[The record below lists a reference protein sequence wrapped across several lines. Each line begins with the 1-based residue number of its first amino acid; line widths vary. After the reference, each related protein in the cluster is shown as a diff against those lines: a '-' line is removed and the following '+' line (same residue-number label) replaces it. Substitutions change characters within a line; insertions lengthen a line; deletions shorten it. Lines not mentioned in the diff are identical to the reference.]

1 MKFNKMKKIIIAI
14 NIIWMFSPSILSA
27 QINLESIFSQANELY
42 NKGSYIEAINNYKEI
57 IKNDFHSAELYYNL
71 GNAYYRLDSIASS
84 VYYYE
89 KALQLNPN
97 DRDIIDN
104 LELVN
109 KTLVDEIDPITPP
122 LIESIL
128 KSLSNIFYFETW
140 GYISIFFS
148 FLIVALFLSY
158 YFANSSRIKR
168 LTFVLLCISSIL
180 MLASLINGNKGYDN
194 YVNNEYA
201 IIYSYETDLKT
212 EPNFRSET
220 LFMLHEGTKVQV
232 IENYNNWIKVRLVN
246 GQIGYIQLID
256 VKIL

>member
-1 MKFNKMKKIIIAI
+1 MKKIIFAI
-14 NIIWMFSPSILSA
+14 NIIWMVSPSILSA
-27 QINLESIFSQANELY
+27 QINVENIFSQANELY

-97 DRDIIDN
+97 DREIIDN
-104 LELVN
+104 LELIN
-109 KTLVDEIDPITPP
+109 KTLVDEIDPITIP

-128 KSLSNIFYFETW
+128 NRVSNIFYFETW

-158 YFANSSRIKR
+158 YFANSSRVKR
-168 LTFVLLCISSIL
+168 LTFVLLCISSIF
-180 MLASLINGNKGYDN
+180 MLVSLINGNKGYNN
-194 YVNNEYA
+194 YINNEYA
-201 IIYSYETDLKT
+201 VIYSYETDLKT
-212 EPNFRSET
+212 EPNYRSET
-220 LFMLHEGTKVQV
+220 LFMLHEGTKIQV
-232 IENYNNWIKVRLVN
+232 LENYNNWIKIRLVN
-246 GQIGYIQLID
+246 GQVGYIQLID

>member
-1 MKFNKMKKIIIAI
+1 MKKIIFAI
-14 NIIWMFSPSILSA
+14 NIIWMVSPSILSA
-27 QINLESIFSQANELY
+27 QINVENIFSQANELY
-42 NKGSYIEAINNYKEI
+42 NKGIYIEAINNYKEI

-97 DRDIIDN
+97 DREIIDN
-104 LELVN
+104 LELIN
-109 KTLVDEIDPITPP
+109 KTLVDEIDPITIP

-128 KSLSNIFYFETW
+128 NRVSNIFYFETW

-158 YFANSSRIKR
+158 YFANSSRVKR
-168 LTFVLLCISSIL
+168 LTFVLLCISSIF
-180 MLASLINGNKGYDN
+180 MLVSLINGNKGYNN
-194 YVNNEYA
+194 YINNEYA
-201 IIYSYETDLKT
+201 VIYSYETDLKI
-212 EPNFRSET
+212 EPNYRSET
-220 LFMLHEGTKVQV
+220 LFMLHEGTKIQV
-232 IENYNNWIKVRLVN
+232 LENYNNWIKIRLVN
-246 GQIGYIQLID
+246 GQVGYIQLID

>member
-1 MKFNKMKKIIIAI
+1 MKKIIIAI

-97 DRDIIDN
+97 DREIIDN
-104 LELVN
+104 LALVN
-109 KTLVDEIDPITPP
+109 KTLVDEIDPITTP

-158 YFANSSRIKR
+158 YFAISSRIKR

>member
-1 MKFNKMKKIIIAI
+1 MKFNKMKKIIFAI
-14 NIIWMFSPSILSA
+14 NIIWMVSPSILSA
-27 QINLESIFSQANELY
+27 QINVENIFSQANELY
-42 NKGSYIEAINNYKEI
+42 NKGIYIEAINNYKEI

-97 DRDIIDN
+97 DREIIDN
-104 LELVN
+104 LELIN
-109 KTLVDEIDPITPP
+109 KTLVDEIDPITIP

-128 KSLSNIFYFETW
+128 NRVSNIFYFETW

-158 YFANSSRIKR
+158 YFANSSRVKR
-168 LTFVLLCISSIL
+168 LTFVLLCISSIF
-180 MLASLINGNKGYDN
+180 MLVSLINGNKGYNN
-194 YVNNEYA
+194 YINNEYA
-201 IIYSYETDLKT
+201 VIYSYETDLKT
-212 EPNFRSET
+212 EPNYRSET
-220 LFMLHEGTKVQV
+220 LFMLHEGTKIQV
-232 IENYNNWIKVRLVN
+232 LENYNNWIKIRLVN
-246 GQIGYIQLID
+246 GQVGYIQLID

>member
-1 MKFNKMKKIIIAI
+1 MKFNKMKKIIFTI
-14 NIIWMFSPSILSA
+14 NIIWMVFPSILSA
-27 QINLESIFSQANELY
+27 QINVENTFSQANELY
-42 NKGSYIEAINNYKEI
+42 NKGIYIEAINNYKEI

-97 DRDIIDN
+97 DREIIDN
-104 LELVN
+104 LELIN
-109 KTLVDEIDPITPP
+109 KTLVDEIDPITIP

-128 KSLSNIFYFETW
+128 NSISNIFYFETW

-158 YFANSSRIKR
+158 YFANSSRVKR
-168 LTFVLLCISSIL
+168 LTFVLLCISSIF
-180 MLASLINGNKGYDN
+180 MLVSLINGNKGYNN
-194 YVNNEYA
+194 YINNEYA
-201 IIYSYETDLKT
+201 VIYSYETDLKI
-212 EPNFRSET
+212 EPNYRSET
-220 LFMLHEGTKVQV
+220 LFMLHEGTKIQV
-232 IENYNNWIKVRLVN
+232 LENYNNWIKIRLVN
-246 GQIGYIQLID
+246 GQVGYIQLID

>member
-1 MKFNKMKKIIIAI
+1 MKKIIFTI
-14 NIIWMFSPSILSA
+14 NIIWMVFPSILSA
-27 QINLESIFSQANELY
+27 QINVENTFSQANELY

-97 DRDIIDN
+97 DRETIDN
-104 LELVN
+104 LELIN
-109 KTLVDEIDPITPP
+109 KTLVDEIDPITTP

-128 KSLSNIFYFETW
+128 NSISNIFYFETW

-158 YFANSSRIKR
+158 YFANSSRVKR
-168 LTFVLLCISSIL
+168 LTFVLLCISSIF
-180 MLASLINGNKGYDN
+180 MLVSLINGNKGYNN
-194 YVNNEYA
+194 YINNEYA

-212 EPNFRSET
+212 EPNYRSET
-220 LFMLHEGTKVQV
+220 LFMLHEGTKIQV
-232 IENYNNWIKVRLVN
+232 LENYNNWIKIRLVN
-246 GQIGYIQLID
+246 GQVGYIQLID

>member
-1 MKFNKMKKIIIAI
+1 MKFNKMKKIIFAI
-14 NIIWMFSPSILSA
+14 NIIWIVSTSILSA
-27 QINLESIFSQANELY
+27 QINVENIFSQANELY

-97 DRDIIDN
+97 DREIIDN
-104 LELVN
+104 LELIN
-109 KTLVDEIDPITPP
+109 KTLVDEIDPITIP

-128 KSLSNIFYFETW
+128 NRVSNIFYFETW

-158 YFANSSRIKR
+158 YFANSSRVKR
-168 LTFVLLCISSIL
+168 LTFVLLCISSIF
-180 MLASLINGNKGYDN
+180 MLVSLINGNKGYNN
-194 YVNNEYA
+194 YINNEYA
-201 IIYSYETDLKT
+201 VIYSYETDLKI
-212 EPNFRSET
+212 EPNYRSET
-220 LFMLHEGTKVQV
+220 LFMLHEGTKIQV
-232 IENYNNWIKVRLVN
+232 LENYNNWIKIRLVN
-246 GQIGYIQLID
+246 GQVGYIQLID

>member
-1 MKFNKMKKIIIAI
+1 MVF
-14 NIIWMFSPSILSA
+14 PSILSA
-27 QINLESIFSQANELY
+27 QINVENTFSQANELY

-97 DRDIIDN
+97 DRETIDN
-104 LELVN
+104 LELIN
-109 KTLVDEIDPITPP
+109 KTLVDEIDPITTP

-128 KSLSNIFYFETW
+128 NSISNIFYFETW

-158 YFANSSRIKR
+158 YFANSSRVKR
-168 LTFVLLCISSIL
+168 LTFVLLCISSIF
-180 MLASLINGNKGYDN
+180 MLVSLINGNKGYNN
-194 YVNNEYA
+194 YINNEYA
-201 IIYSYETDLKT
+201 VIYSYETDLKT
-212 EPNFRSET
+212 EPNYRSET
-220 LFMLHEGTKVQV
+220 LFMLHEGTKIQV
-232 IENYNNWIKVRLVN
+232 LENYNNWIKIRLVN
-246 GQIGYIQLID
+246 GQVGYIQLID
-256 VKIL
+256 VKTL

>member
-1 MKFNKMKKIIIAI
+1 MKKIIFAI
-14 NIIWMFSPSILSA
+14 NIIWMVFPSILSA
-27 QINLESIFSQANELY
+27 QINVENIFSQANELY

-97 DRDIIDN
+97 DREIIDN
-104 LELVN
+104 LELIN
-109 KTLVDEIDPITPP
+109 KTLVDEIDPITIP

-128 KSLSNIFYFETW
+128 NSISNIFYFETW

-158 YFANSSRIKR
+158 YFANSSRVKR
-168 LTFVLLCISSIL
+168 LTFVLLCISSIF
-180 MLASLINGNKGYDN
+180 MLVSLINGNKGYNN
-194 YVNNEYA
+194 YINNKYA
-201 IIYSYETDLKT
+201 VIYSYETDLKT
-212 EPNFRSET
+212 EPNYRSET
-220 LFMLHEGTKVQV
+220 LFMLHEGTKIQV
-232 IENYNNWIKVRLVN
+232 LENYNNWIKIRLVN
-246 GQIGYIQLID
+246 GQVGYIQLID

>member
-1 MKFNKMKKIIIAI
+1 MKKIIIAI

-97 DRDIIDN
+97 DREIIDN
-104 LELVN
+104 LALVN
-109 KTLVDEIDPITPP
+109 KTLVDEIDPITTP

-232 IENYNNWIKVRLVN
+232 IEDYNNWIKVRLVN

>member
-27 QINLESIFSQANELY
+27 QINVENIFSQANELY

-97 DRDIIDN
+97 DREIIDN
-104 LELVN
+104 LALVN
-109 KTLVDEIDPITPP
+109 KTLVDEIDPITTP

>member
-1 MKFNKMKKIIIAI
+1 MKKIIFAI
-14 NIIWMFSPSILSA
+14 NIIWMVSPSILSA
-27 QINLESIFSQANELY
+27 QINVENIFSQANELY

-97 DRDIIDN
+97 DREIIDN
-104 LELVN
+104 LELIN
-109 KTLVDEIDPITPP
+109 KTLVDEIDPITIP
-122 LIESIL
+122 LIELIL
-128 KSLSNIFYFETW
+128 NRVSNIFYFETW

-158 YFANSSRIKR
+158 YFANSSRVKR
-168 LTFVLLCISSIL
+168 LTFVLLCISSIF
-180 MLASLINGNKGYDN
+180 MLVSLINGNKGYNN
-194 YVNNEYA
+194 YINNEYA
-201 IIYSYETDLKT
+201 VIYSYETDLKT
-212 EPNFRSET
+212 EPNYRSET
-220 LFMLHEGTKVQV
+220 LFMLHEGTKIQV
-232 IENYNNWIKVRLVN
+232 LENYNNWIKIRLVN
-246 GQIGYIQLID
+246 GQVGYIQLID

>member
-1 MKFNKMKKIIIAI
+1 MKKIIIAI

-27 QINLESIFSQANELY
+27 QINLESIFSEANELY

-97 DRDIIDN
+97 DREIIDN
-104 LELVN
+104 LELIN
-109 KTLVDEIDPITPP
+109 KTLVDEIDPITIP

-128 KSLSNIFYFETW
+128 NSISNIFYFETW

-168 LTFVLLCISSIL
+168 LTFVLLCISSIF
-180 MLASLINGNKGYDN
+180 MLVSLINGNKGYNN
-194 YVNNEYA
+194 YINNEYA
-201 IIYSYETDLKT
+201 VIYSYETDLKT
-212 EPNFRSET
+212 EPNYRSET
-220 LFMLHEGTKVQV
+220 LFMLHEGTKIQV
-232 IENYNNWIKVRLVN
+232 LENYNNWIKIRLVN
-246 GQIGYIQLID
+246 GQVGYIQLID

>member
-1 MKFNKMKKIIIAI
+1 MKFNKMKKIIFAI
-14 NIIWMFSPSILSA
+14 NIIWIVSTSILSA
-27 QINLESIFSQANELY
+27 QINVENIFSQANELY

-97 DRDIIDN
+97 DREIIDN
-104 LELVN
+104 LELIN
-109 KTLVDEIDPITPP
+109 KTLVDEIDPITIP

-128 KSLSNIFYFETW
+128 NRVSNIFYFETW

-158 YFANSSRIKR
+158 YFANSSRVKR
-168 LTFVLLCISSIL
+168 LTFVLLCISSIF
-180 MLASLINGNKGYDN
+180 MLVSLINGNKGYNN
-194 YVNNEYA
+194 YINNEYA
-201 IIYSYETDLKT
+201 VIYSYETDLKT
-212 EPNFRSET
+212 EPNYRSET
-220 LFMLHEGTKVQV
+220 LFMLHEGTKIQV
-232 IENYNNWIKVRLVN
+232 LENYNNWIKIRLVN
-246 GQIGYIQLID
+246 GQVGYIQLID

>member
-1 MKFNKMKKIIIAI
+1 MKKIIIAI

-27 QINLESIFSQANELY
+27 QINLESIFSEANELY
-42 NKGSYIEAINNYKEI
+42 NRANYIEAINNYKEI

-97 DRDIIDN
+97 DREIIDN
-104 LELVN
+104 LALVN
-109 KTLVDEIDPITPP
+109 KTLVDEIDPITTP

-158 YFANSSRIKR
+158 YFASSSRIKR
-168 LTFVLLCISSIL
+168 LTFVLLCVSSIL

>member
-1 MKFNKMKKIIIAI
+1 MKKIIIAI

-27 QINLESIFSQANELY
+27 QINLESIFSEANELY
-42 NKGSYIEAINNYKEI
+42 NRANYIEAINNYKEI

-97 DRDIIDN
+97 DREIIDN
-104 LELVN
+104 LALVN
-109 KTLVDEIDPITPP
+109 KTLVDEIDPITTP

-158 YFANSSRIKR
+158 YFANSSRVKR
-168 LTFVLLCISSIL
+168 LTFVLLCISSIF
-180 MLASLINGNKGYDN
+180 MLVSLINGNKGYNN
-194 YVNNEYA
+194 YINNEYA
-201 IIYSYETDLKT
+201 VIYSYETDLKT
-212 EPNFRSET
+212 EPNYRSET
-220 LFMLHEGTKVQV
+220 LFMLHEGTKIQV
-232 IENYNNWIKVRLVN
+232 LENYNNWIKIRLVN
-246 GQIGYIQLID
+246 GQVGYIQLID

>member
-14 NIIWMFSPSILSA
+14 SIIWMVSPFILSA
-27 QINLESIFSQANELY
+27 QINPENIFSEANELY
-42 NKGSYIEAINNYKEI
+42 NKGSYIEAINNYKVI
-57 IKNDFHSAELYYNL
+57 INNDFHSAELYYNL
-71 GNAYYRLDSIASS
+71 ANAYYRLDSIASS

-97 DRDIIDN
+97 DREIIDN
-104 LELVN
+104 LALVN
-109 KTLVDEIDPITPP
+109 KTLVDEIDPITTP

-168 LTFVLLCISSIL
+168 LTFVLLCVSSIL

-232 IENYNNWIKVRLVN
+232 IENYNNWIKIRLVN
-246 GQIGYIQLID
+246 GQVGYIQLID

>member
-1 MKFNKMKKIIIAI
+1 MKKIIIAI

-71 GNAYYRLDSIASS
+71 GNAYYRLDSISSS

-97 DRDIIDN
+97 DKEIIDN
-104 LELVN
+104 LALVN
-109 KTLVDEIDPITPP
+109 KTLVDEIDPITTP

>member
-14 NIIWMFSPSILSA
+14 SIIWMVSPFILSA
-27 QINLESIFSQANELY
+27 QINPENIFSEANELY
-42 NKGSYIEAINNYKEI
+42 NKGSYIEAINNYKVI
-57 IKNDFHSAELYYNL
+57 INNDFHSAELYYNL
-71 GNAYYRLDSIASS
+71 ANAYYRLDSIASS

-97 DRDIIDN
+97 DREIIDN
-104 LELVN
+104 LALVN
-109 KTLVDEIDPITPP
+109 KTLVDEIDPITTP

-220 LFMLHEGTKVQV
+220 LFMLHEGTKVKV

-246 GQIGYIQLID
+246 GQVGYIQLID

>member
-1 MKFNKMKKIIIAI
+1 MKKIIFAI
-14 NIIWMFSPSILSA
+14 NIIWMVSPSILSA
-27 QINLESIFSQANELY
+27 QINVENIFSQANELY

-97 DRDIIDN
+97 DRETIDN
-104 LELVN
+104 LELIN
-109 KTLVDEIDPITPP
+109 KTLVDEIDPITIP

-128 KSLSNIFYFETW
+128 NRVSNIFYFETW

-158 YFANSSRIKR
+158 YFANSSRVKR
-168 LTFVLLCISSIL
+168 LTFVLLCISSIF
-180 MLASLINGNKGYDN
+180 MLVSLINGNKGYNN
-194 YVNNEYA
+194 YINNEYA
-201 IIYSYETDLKT
+201 VIYSYETDLKT
-212 EPNFRSET
+212 EPNYRSET
-220 LFMLHEGTKVQV
+220 LFMLHEGTKIQV
-232 IENYNNWIKVRLVN
+232 LENYNNWIKIRLVN
-246 GQIGYIQLID
+246 GQVGYIQLID

>member
-1 MKFNKMKKIIIAI
+1 MKKIIFTI
-14 NIIWMFSPSILSA
+14 NIIWIVSTSILSA
-27 QINLESIFSQANELY
+27 QINVENIFSQANELY

-97 DRDIIDN
+97 DREIIDN
-104 LELVN
+104 LELIN
-109 KTLVDEIDPITPP
+109 KTLVDEIDPIAIP

-128 KSLSNIFYFETW
+128 NRVSNIFYFETW

-158 YFANSSRIKR
+158 YFANSSRVKR
-168 LTFVLLCISSIL
+168 LTFVLLCISSIFIL
-180 MLASLINGNKGYDN
+180 VSLINGNKGYNN
-194 YVNNEYA
+194 YINNEYA
-201 IIYSYETDLKT
+201 VIYSYETDLKT
-212 EPNFRSET
+212 EPNYRSET
-220 LFMLHEGTKVQV
+220 LFMLHEGTKIQV
-232 IENYNNWIKVRLVN
+232 LENYNNWIKIRLVN
-246 GQIGYIQLID
+246 GQVGYIQLID

>member
-1 MKFNKMKKIIIAI
+1 MKFNKMKKIIFAI
-14 NIIWMFSPSILSA
+14 NIIWMVSPSILSA
-27 QINLESIFSQANELY
+27 QINVENIFSQANELY

-97 DRDIIDN
+97 DREIIDN
-104 LELVN
+104 LELIN
-109 KTLVDEIDPITPP
+109 KTLVDEIDPITIP

-128 KSLSNIFYFETW
+128 NRVSNIFYFETW

-158 YFANSSRIKR
+158 YFANSSRVKR
-168 LTFVLLCISSIL
+168 LTFVLLCISSIF
-180 MLASLINGNKGYDN
+180 MLVSLINGNKGYNN
-194 YVNNEYA
+194 YINNEYA
-201 IIYSYETDLKT
+201 VIYSYETDLKT
-212 EPNFRSET
+212 EPNYRSET
-220 LFMLHEGTKVQV
+220 LFMLHEGTKIQV
-232 IENYNNWIKVRLVN
+232 LENYNNWIKIRLVN
-246 GQIGYIQLID
+246 GQVGYIQLID

>member
-1 MKFNKMKKIIIAI
+1 MKKIIIAI
-14 NIIWMFSPSILSA
+14 NIIWMVFPSILSA
-27 QINLESIFSQANELY
+27 QINVENIFSQANELY

-97 DRDIIDN
+97 DREIIDN
-104 LELVN
+104 LALVN
-109 KTLVDEIDPITPP
+109 KTLVDEIDPITTP

>member
-1 MKFNKMKKIIIAI
+1 MKKIIFAI
-14 NIIWMFSPSILSA
+14 NIIWMVSPSILSA
-27 QINLESIFSQANELY
+27 QINVENIFSQANELY

-97 DRDIIDN
+97 DRETIDN
-104 LELVN
+104 LELIN
-109 KTLVDEIDPITPP
+109 KTLVDEIDPITTP

-128 KSLSNIFYFETW
+128 NRVSNIFYFETW

-158 YFANSSRIKR
+158 YFANSSRVKR
-168 LTFVLLCISSIL
+168 LTFVLLCISSIF
-180 MLASLINGNKGYDN
+180 MLVSLINGNKGYNN
-194 YVNNEYA
+194 YINNEYA
-201 IIYSYETDLKT
+201 VIYSYETDLKT
-212 EPNFRSET
+212 EPNYRSET
-220 LFMLHEGTKVQV
+220 LFMLHEGTKIQV
-232 IENYNNWIKVRLVN
+232 LENYNNWIKIRLVN
-246 GQIGYIQLID
+246 GQVGYIQLID

>member
-14 NIIWMFSPSILSA
+14 NIIWMVSPYILSA
-27 QINLESIFSQANELY
+27 QINVENIFSKANDLY
-42 NKGSYIEAINNYKEI
+42 NKGSYIEAIDNYKEI

-71 GNAYYRLDSIASS
+71 GNAYYRLDSIPSS

-97 DRDIIDN
+97 DRDIINN

-109 KTLVDEIDPITPP
+109 KTLVDEIDPITTP

-128 KSLSNIFYFETW
+128 NSFSNIFYFETW
-140 GYISIFFS
+140 GHISIFFS

-158 YFANSSRIKR
+158 YFANSSKVKR
-168 LTFVLLCISSIL
+168 TTFVLLCISTIF
-180 MLASLINGNKGYDN
+180 MLASLINGNKEYNN
-194 YVNNEYA
+194 YINNEYA

-212 EPNFRSET
+212 EPNYRSET
-220 LFMLHEGTKVQV
+220 LFMLHEGTKVLV

-246 GQIGYIQLID
+246 GQVGYIQLID

>member
-97 DRDIIDN
+97 DREIIDN
-104 LELVN
+104 LALVN
-109 KTLVDEIDPITPP
+109 KTLVDEIDPITTP

-168 LTFVLLCISSIL
+168 LTFILLCISSIL

>member
-1 MKFNKMKKIIIAI
+1 MKKIIFAI
-14 NIIWMFSPSILSA
+14 NIIWMVFPSILSA
-27 QINLESIFSQANELY
+27 QINVENIFSQANELY

-97 DRDIIDN
+97 DREIIDN
-104 LELVN
+104 LELIN
-109 KTLVDEIDPITPP
+109 KTLVDEIDPITIP

-128 KSLSNIFYFETW
+128 NSISNIFYFETW

-158 YFANSSRIKR
+158 YFANSSRVKR
-168 LTFVLLCISSIL
+168 LTFVLLCISSIF
-180 MLASLINGNKGYDN
+180 MLVSLINGNKGYNN
-194 YVNNEYA
+194 YINNEYA
-201 IIYSYETDLKT
+201 VIYSYETDLKT
-212 EPNFRSET
+212 EPNYRSET
-220 LFMLHEGTKVQV
+220 LFMLHEGTKIQV
-232 IENYNNWIKVRLVN
+232 LENYNNWIKIRLVN
-246 GQIGYIQLID
+246 GQVGYIQLID

>member
-1 MKFNKMKKIIIAI
+1 MKFNKMKKIIFAI
-14 NIIWMFSPSILSA
+14 NIIWMVSPSILSA
-27 QINLESIFSQANELY
+27 QINVENIFSQANELY
-42 NKGSYIEAINNYKEI
+42 NKGIYIEAINNYKEI

-97 DRDIIDN
+97 DREIIDN
-104 LELVN
+104 LELIN
-109 KTLVDEIDPITPP
+109 KTLVDEIDPITIP

-128 KSLSNIFYFETW
+128 NRVSNIFYFETW

-158 YFANSSRIKR
+158 YFANSSRVKR
-168 LTFVLLCISSIL
+168 LTFVLLCISSIF
-180 MLASLINGNKGYDN
+180 MLVSLINGNKGYNN
-194 YVNNEYA
+194 YINNEYA
-201 IIYSYETDLKT
+201 VIYSYETDLKI
-212 EPNFRSET
+212 EPNYRSET
-220 LFMLHEGTKVQV
+220 LFMLHEGTKIQV
-232 IENYNNWIKVRLVN
+232 LENYNNWIKIRLVN
-246 GQIGYIQLID
+246 GQVGYIQLID

>member
-1 MKFNKMKKIIIAI
+1 MKKIIFAI
-14 NIIWMFSPSILSA
+14 NIIWMVFPSILSA
-27 QINLESIFSQANELY
+27 QINVENIFSQANELY

-97 DRDIIDN
+97 DREIIDN
-104 LELVN
+104 LELIN
-109 KTLVDEIDPITPP
+109 KTLVDEIDPITTP

-158 YFANSSRIKR
+158 YFANSSKIKR

>member
-1 MKFNKMKKIIIAI
+1 MKKIIIAI

-27 QINLESIFSQANELY
+27 QINLESIFSEANELY

-57 IKNDFHSAELYYNL
+57 NKNDFHSAELYYNL

-97 DRDIIDN
+97 DRETIDN
-104 LELVN
+104 LELIN
-109 KTLVDEIDPITPP
+109 KTLVDEIDPITTP

-128 KSLSNIFYFETW
+128 NSISNIFYFETW

-158 YFANSSRIKR
+158 YFANSSRVKR
-168 LTFVLLCISSIL
+168 LTFVLLCISSIF
-180 MLASLINGNKGYDN
+180 MLVSLINGNKGYNN
-194 YVNNEYA
+194 YINNEYA
-201 IIYSYETDLKT
+201 VIYSYETDLKT
-212 EPNFRSET
+212 EPNYRSET
-220 LFMLHEGTKVQV
+220 LFMLHEGTKIQV
-232 IENYNNWIKVRLVN
+232 LENYNNWIKIRLLN
-246 GQIGYIQLID
+246 GQVGYIQLID

>member
-1 MKFNKMKKIIIAI
+1 MKKIIFAI
-14 NIIWMFSPSILSA
+14 NIIWMVSPSILSA
-27 QINLESIFSQANELY
+27 QINVENIFSQANELY

-97 DRDIIDN
+97 DREIIDN
-104 LELVN
+104 LELIN
-109 KTLVDEIDPITPP
+109 KTLVDEIDPITTP

-128 KSLSNIFYFETW
+128 NSISNIFYFETW

-158 YFANSSRIKR
+158 YFANSSRVKR
-168 LTFVLLCISSIL
+168 LTFVLLCISSIF
-180 MLASLINGNKGYDN
+180 MLVSLINGNKGYNN
-194 YVNNEYA
+194 YINNEYA
-201 IIYSYETDLKT
+201 VIYSYETDLKT
-212 EPNFRSET
+212 EPNYRSET
-220 LFMLHEGTKVQV
+220 LFMLHEGTKIQV
-232 IENYNNWIKVRLVN
+232 LENYNNWIKIRLVN
-246 GQIGYIQLID
+246 GQVGYIQLID

>member
-1 MKFNKMKKIIIAI
+1 MKKIIFAI
-14 NIIWMFSPSILSA
+14 NIIWMVSPSILSA
-27 QINLESIFSQANELY
+27 QINVENIFSQANELY

-97 DRDIIDN
+97 DREIIDN
-104 LELVN
+104 LELIN
-109 KTLVDEIDPITPP
+109 KTLVDEIDPITTP

-128 KSLSNIFYFETW
+128 NRASNIFYFETW

-158 YFANSSRIKR
+158 YFANSSRVKR
-168 LTFVLLCISSIL
+168 LTFVLLCISSIFIL
-180 MLASLINGNKGYDN
+180 VSLINGNKGYNN
-194 YVNNEYA
+194 YINNEYA
-201 IIYSYETDLKT
+201 VIYSYETDLKT
-212 EPNFRSET
+212 EPNYRSET
-220 LFMLHEGTKVQV
+220 LFMLHEGTKIQV
-232 IENYNNWIKVRLVN
+232 LENYNNWIKIRLVN
-246 GQIGYIQLID
+246 GQVGYIQLID

>member
-97 DRDIIDN
+97 DREIIDN
-104 LELVN
+104 LALVN
-109 KTLVDEIDPITPP
+109 KTLVDEIDPITTP

-158 YFANSSRIKR
+158 YFASSSRIKR
-168 LTFVLLCISSIL
+168 LTFVLLCVSSIL

-246 GQIGYIQLID
+246 GQVGYIQLID

>member
-1 MKFNKMKKIIIAI
+1 MKKIIIAI

-27 QINLESIFSQANELY
+27 QINLESIFSEANELY

-97 DRDIIDN
+97 DREIIDN
-104 LELVN
+104 LALVN
-109 KTLVDEIDPITPP
+109 KTLVDEIDPITTP

-168 LTFVLLCISSIL
+168 LTFVLLCMSSIF

-194 YVNNEYA
+194 YINNEYA
-201 IIYSYETDLKT
+201 IIYSYETNLKT
-212 EPNFRSET
+212 EPNNRSET
-220 LFMLHEGTKVQV
+220 LFLLHEGAKVQV
-232 IENYNNWIKVRLVN
+232 IENYNNWIKIRLIN
-246 GQIGYIQLID
+246 GQVGYIQLID

>member
-1 MKFNKMKKIIIAI
+1 MKKIIFAI
-14 NIIWMFSPSILSA
+14 NIIWMVFPSILSA
-27 QINLESIFSQANELY
+27 QINVENIFSQANELY

-97 DRDIIDN
+97 DREIIDN
-104 LELVN
+104 LELIN
-109 KTLVDEIDPITPP
+109 KTLVDEIDPITIP

-128 KSLSNIFYFETW
+128 NSISNIFYFETW

-158 YFANSSRIKR
+158 YFANSSRVKR
-168 LTFVLLCISSIL
+168 LTFVLLCISSIF
-180 MLASLINGNKGYDN
+180 MLVSLINGNKGYNN
-194 YVNNEYA
+194 YINNEYA
-201 IIYSYETDLKT
+201 VIYSYETDLKT
-212 EPNFRSET
+212 EPNYRSET

-232 IENYNNWIKVRLVN
+232 IEDYNNWIKIRLVN

>member
-1 MKFNKMKKIIIAI
+1 MKKIIIAI

-27 QINLESIFSQANELY
+27 QINLESIFSEANELY

-97 DRDIIDN
+97 DREIIDN
-104 LELVN
+104 LALVN
-109 KTLVDEIDPITPP
+109 KTLVDEIDPITTP

-168 LTFVLLCISSIL
+168 LTFVLLCVSSIL

-246 GQIGYIQLID
+246 GQVGYIQLID

>member
-1 MKFNKMKKIIIAI
+1 MKKIIFTI
-14 NIIWMFSPSILSA
+14 NIIWMVFPSILSA
-27 QINLESIFSQANELY
+27 QINVENTFSQANELY

-97 DRDIIDN
+97 DRETIDN
-104 LELVN
+104 LELIN
-109 KTLVDEIDPITPP
+109 KTLVDEIDPITTP

-128 KSLSNIFYFETW
+128 NSISNIFYFETW

-158 YFANSSRIKR
+158 YFANSSRVKR
-168 LTFVLLCISSIL
+168 LTFVLLCISSIF
-180 MLASLINGNKGYDN
+180 MLVSLINGNKGYNN
-194 YVNNEYA
+194 YINNEYA
-201 IIYSYETDLKT
+201 VIYSYETDLKT
-212 EPNFRSET
+212 EPNYRSET
-220 LFMLHEGTKVQV
+220 LFMLHEGTKIQV
-232 IENYNNWIKVRLVN
+232 LENYNNWIKIRLVN
-246 GQIGYIQLID
+246 GQVGYIQLID